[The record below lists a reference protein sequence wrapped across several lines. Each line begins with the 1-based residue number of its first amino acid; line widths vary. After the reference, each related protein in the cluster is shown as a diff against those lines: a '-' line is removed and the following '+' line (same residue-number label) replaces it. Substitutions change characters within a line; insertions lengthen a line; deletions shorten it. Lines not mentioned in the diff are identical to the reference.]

1 MSKALFPAV
10 LLSIQM
16 DGVAKSSE
24 VISSQDSSLIGR
36 KDGIQRVGMS
46 LRAGSWEENCKAW
59 GGLLCNSNRGH
70 PEEVPGKVSA
80 WLRRKNQSVAW
91 KSFPT
96 EPGPFRLLP
105 RMLKVGGWGRT
116 GNRPVEICSRD
127 AIMMVGGGGL

>member
-36 KDGIQRVGMS
+36 KEGIQRVGMS

-91 KSFPT
+91 NLSLINHQQIFPVK
-96 EPGPFRLLP
+96 FHLQ
-105 RMLKVGGWGRT
+105 KFVY
-116 GNRPVEICSRD
+116 D
-127 AIMMVGGGGL
+127 